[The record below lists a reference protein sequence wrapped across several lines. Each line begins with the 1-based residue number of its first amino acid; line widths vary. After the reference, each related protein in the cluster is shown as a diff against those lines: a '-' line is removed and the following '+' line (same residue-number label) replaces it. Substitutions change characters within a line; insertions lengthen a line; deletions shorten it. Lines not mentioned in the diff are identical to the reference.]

1 MNQLDKNFMIESYRN
16 ISFNGER
23 RGENDFEYY
32 SNLLKEDLEKLG
44 ENKGKYEEKFIR
56 KVMLIFQRQ
65 SRCASSMIV
74 GPARFNVSKHEKL
87 WQSTDRARD
96 DFYFWRTKYFKLVN
110 RERTLSPE
118 AETDKC
124 LEELERLENR
134 KIIFQQ
140 ADKIKDKDEKIKF
153 LESESFLVNDVM
165 WCIEKGYK
173 LSTTNLTTKIRER
186 KKRLE
191 ILKNRIKRKETF
203 EKLIFKGGFIDIE
216 NDRVIIVHDEKPSRE
231 VIERIKS
238 SGFRYSPKM
247 KNWCRKH
254 TGNAI
259 YETTKLLY
267 PFLSGASV

>member
-1 MNQLDKNFMIESYRN
+1 MIELNKNFMIESYRN
-16 ISFNGER
+16 ISFNGEK
-23 RGENDFEYY
+23 RGEVDFEYY
-32 SNLLKEDLEKLG
+32 SNLLKEDLERLG
-44 ENKGKYEEKFIR
+44 ENKGNYQEKFIK

-65 SRCASSMIV
+65 ARCASAMIV
-74 GPARFNVSKHEKL
+74 GPARFNIGKHEKL
-87 WQSTDRARD
+87 WNLRDRASQ
-96 DFYFWRTKYFKLVN
+96 DFNHWRERYFNLVN
-110 RERTLSPE
+110 RQRTLSPE

-134 KIIFQQ
+134 KRVFQE

-153 LESESFLVNDVM
+153 LESESLLVNDAL

-191 ILKNRIKRKETF
+191 ILKNRIKRKEVF

-216 NDRVIIVHDEKPSRE
+216 NDRVIIVHDEKPTRE
-231 VIERIKS
+231 VIEKIKS
-238 SGFRYSPKM
+238 HGFKYSPRM
-247 KNWCRKH
+247 NNWCRKH

-259 YETTKLLY
+259 YITTKLLY
-267 PFLSGASV
+267 PFLNGANI